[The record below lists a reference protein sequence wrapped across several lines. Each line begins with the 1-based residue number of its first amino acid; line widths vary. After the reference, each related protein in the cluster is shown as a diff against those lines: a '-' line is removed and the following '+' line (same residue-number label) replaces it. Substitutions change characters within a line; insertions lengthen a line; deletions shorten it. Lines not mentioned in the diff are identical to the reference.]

1 MKKVIIAVAALSLC
15 TVLAGAQSSS
25 TAGTSSA
32 GAFTLSV
39 MPGVSFPLAYWN
51 AGLPPGFYKL
61 TPGAAIDVEYRLPF
75 LPLLSA
81 KAGVAYRRA
90 PLSAGPVLSL
100 IEASAGV
107 GAQFA
112 LTPKISLKPYA
123 AGGYHYGILALGTDT
138 ATGGAWTGRV
148 GVNAQF
154 DFFAPVGIVV
164 GAAAV
169 MDGGAFLGIQASIG
183 ASYSFGAP
191 VAARTPVE
199 KPEKTKPEK
208 VKPEKL
214 APVEAPKIE
223 TKPTEAAGGLTLKTS
238 FDPVFPVFQTWY
250 DRNPLGTLTLKNG
263 GKDSISGITVSFFMK
278 QYMDA
283 AVSTAVPDRLE
294 PGKELAVPIRALFTP
309 AILGIDTGT
318 KAMAELTVDYKIGN
332 DQKQTKLNASV
343 SLEGR
348 NGMNWIDDR
357 RAAAFVTQKDQPIIV
372 WARNV
377 WSAVQGEGSKVI
389 DENLRK
395 AMAIHEAVRLFKM
408 VYSKDPQTPYT
419 GSEEKRASVDF
430 LQFPRETLLYKAG
443 DCDDLSILYCALL
456 ESLGVETAFIT
467 VPGHIYAAIALAATP
482 VQARAQYKHPGDLIL
497 TEDKA
502 WVPVEIT
509 KLGAADDFVEAW
521 SKGATEWSDAQ
532 SKKAAA
538 LIPVRDAQSEYA
550 AVNLPKDTNPLP
562 VVPGSADLLT
572 KYKDVTIKFLDGEMS
587 ERLAELNKKVKD
599 TDSDPKALNALGV
612 FYSKYG
618 RYAEAKTQFKK
629 ATEKSPKYISPFLNL
644 GMIALMENDLNTSLA
659 YYQSAQKIDGR
670 NNLALLGIARVNHD
684 LENYGAVKN
693 ALAELKK
700 VDQALATEFAYLELK
715 GDEAQRAADISGAK
729 EVAKWAEQ

>member
-1 MKKVIIAVAALSLC
+1 M
-15 TVLAGAQSSS
+15 
-25 TAGTSSA
+25 
-32 GAFTLSV
+32 
-39 MPGVSFPLAYWN
+39 
-51 AGLPPGFYKL
+51 
-61 TPGAAIDVEYRLPF
+61 
-75 LPLLSA
+75 
-81 KAGVAYRRA
+81 
-90 PLSAGPVLSL
+90 
-100 IEASAGV
+100 
-107 GAQFA
+107 
-112 LTPKISLKPYA
+112 
-123 AGGYHYGILALGTDT
+123 
-138 ATGGAWTGRV
+138 
-148 GVNAQF
+148 
-154 DFFAPVGIVV
+154 
-164 GAAAV
+164 
-169 MDGGAFLGIQASIG
+169 
-183 ASYSFGAP
+183 
-191 VAARTPVE
+191 AARTPVE
-199 KPEKTKPEK
+199 KPEKEPKQP
-208 VKPEKL
+208 KPEKL

-223 TKPTEAAGGLTLKTS
+223 TKPTEAAGGLTLTTS
-238 FDPVFPVFQTWY
+238 FDPVFPVFYTWY
-250 DRNPLGTLTLKNG
+250 DANPLGTLTLKND
-263 GKDSISGITVSFFMK
+263 GKDAITGITVSFFMK

-294 PGKELAVPIRALFTP
+294 PGKELAVPLKALFN
-309 AILGIDTGT
+309 ASILDIDTATKKPWPRSPWTTRSGT
-318 KAMAELTVDYKIGN
+318 T
-332 DQKQTKLNASV
+332 QKQAKLNPSV

-357 RAAAFVTQKDQPIIV
+357 RAAAFVTHKDQPIIV

-395 AMAIHEAVRLFKM
+395 AMAVHEAIRLYKM

-482 VQARAQYKHPGDLIL
+482 AQARTQYKHPGDLIL

-521 SKGATEWSDAQ
+521 STGVTEWSDAQ

-538 LIPVRDAQSEYA
+538 LIPVRDAQTEYA

-587 ERLAELNKKVKD
+587 EKLAELNKKVKD
-599 TDSDPKALNALGV
+599 TNSDPKALNALGV
-612 FYSKYG
+612 FYAKYG
-618 RYAEAKTQFKK
+618 RYPEAKAQFTNAIKK
-629 ATEKSPKYISPFLNL
+629 DSKYISPLLNL
-644 GMIALMENDLNTSLA
+644 GQIELMENDLVTSLD
-659 YYQSAQKIDGR
+659 YYTRAQKIDAR
-670 NNLALLGIARVNHD
+670 SSLALLGIAQGQPRNGELRRGEDRHRRAQEGGPGPRHGVR
-684 LENYGAVKN
+684 LSR
-693 ALAELKK
+693 AE
-700 VDQALATEFAYLELK
+700 
-715 GDEAQRAADISGAK
+715 R
-729 EVAKWAEQ
+729 

>member
-1 MKKVIIAVAALSLC
+1 MKKVIVAVAALSLC
-15 TVLAGAQSSS
+15 AVLVGAQESPA
-25 TAGTSSA
+25 AGTSSA

-39 MPGVSFPLAYWN
+39 MPGISFPLAYWN

-61 TPGAAIDVEYRLPF
+61 PLGAAVDAEYRLGF
-75 LPLLSA
+75 LPLLFA
-81 KAGVAYRRA
+81 KAGIAYRRA
-90 PLSAGPVLSL
+90 PLKAGPVLSL
-100 IEASAGV
+100 IEASV
-107 GAQFA
+107 GAGARFA
-112 LTPKISLKPYA
+112 LTPLISLKPYI
-123 AGGYHYGILALGTDT
+123 AGGYHYGILAMGTGNE
-138 ATGGAWTGRV
+138 TGGAWMARA
-148 GVNAQF
+148 GVDAQF
-154 DFFAPVGIVV
+154 DFFAPIGIVA
-164 GAAAV
+164 GAAFV
-169 MDGGAFLGIQASIG
+169 IDREAFLGIQASVG

-191 VAARTPVE
+191 AAARTPVE
-199 KPEKTKPEK
+199 KPQKEPKQP
-208 VKPEKL
+208 KPEKL
-214 APVEAPKIE
+214 APAEAPKIE
-223 TKPTEAAGGLTLKTS
+223 TKPTEAAGGLTLSTS
-238 FDPVFPVFQTWY
+238 FDPVFPVFHTWY
-250 DRNPLGTLTLKNG
+250 DRNPLGTLTLKNAG
-263 GKDSISGITVSFFMK
+263 RDSISGIKVSFYMK

-283 AVSTAVPDRLE
+283 VVSAAVPDRLE
-294 PGKELAVPIRALFTP
+294 PGKELTVPLKALFTP

-318 KAMAELTVDYKIGN
+318 KALAEITVDYKVGN
-332 DQKQTKLNASV
+332 DQKQAKLNASV

-395 AMAIHEAVRLFKM
+395 AMAVHEAVRLFKM

-482 VQARAQYKHPGDLIL
+482 AQARSQYKHPGDLIL

-521 SKGATEWSDAQ
+521 SKGVTEWSDAQ

-550 AVNLPKDTNPLP
+550 AVNLPKDSNPLP
-562 VVPGSADLLT
+562 AVPGSADLLSR
-572 KYKDVTIKFLDGEMS
+572 YKDVTIKFLDGEMS
-587 ERLAELNKKVKD
+587 EKLAELNKKVKD
-599 TDSDPKALNALGV
+599 TGADPKALNSLGV
-612 FYSKYG
+612 FYAKYG
-618 RYAEAKTQFKK
+618 RYPEAKAQFTNASKK
-629 ATEKSPKYISPFLNL
+629 DGRYISPLLNL
-644 GMIALMENDLNTSLA
+644 GQIELMENDLNASLD
-659 YYQSAQKIDGR
+659 YYTRAQKIDGR
-670 NNLALLGIARVNHD
+670 SSLALLGIARVNHEM
-684 LENYGAVKN
+684 ENYGAVKT
-693 ALAELKK
+693 AIAELKR

-715 GDEAQRAADISGAK
+715 GDESQRAAEISGAK
-729 EVAKWAEQ
+729 EVAKWSE